1 MPITDRMRL
10 WLPCLLAV
18 WLASVSVEAT
28 SYLPVTFGD
37 LVKQAD
43 VIFVGDVVDVHSFAM
58 RVRSNTVIK
67 TRVTFR
73 VSDPVYGTTSL
84 VEVFDFLG
92 GEVGGVGMA
101 VAGMP
106 KFAIGDRRVVFAH
119 RDSSINPIV
128 GFTQG
133 LLQVRR
139 DASGVDH
146 VFTLEG
152 TPLVRT
158 ESMGSARLGL
168 SLAPDTSMPLSDFRS
183 QIARAL
189 VEVHKQ

>member
-10 WLPCLLAV
+10 WLPCVLVA
-18 WLASVSVEAT
+18 WFASVSVEAT
-28 SYLPVTFGD
+28 SYLPVTFDD
-37 LVKQAD
+37 LVTQAD
-43 VIFVGDVVDVHSFAM
+43 VIFVGDVVDVHSFTL
-58 RVRSNTVIK
+58 RVRNNTVIK
-67 TRVTFR
+67 TRVTFS

-92 GEVGGVGMA
+92 GEAGGVGMA

-106 KFAIGDRRVVFAH
+106 KFAIGDHRVVFAH
-119 RDSSINPIV
+119 RGSSINPIV

-168 SLAPDTSMPLSDFRS
+168 SLAPDASMRLSDFRS

-189 VEVHKQ
+189 AEAHKQ

>member
-1 MPITDRMRL
+1 MRL

-67 TRVTFR
+67 ARVTFR

-92 GEVGGVGMA
+92 GEVGGGKGA
-101 VAGMP
+101 
-106 KFAIGDRRVVFAH
+106 
-119 RDSSINPIV
+119 IV
-128 GFTQG
+128 GFSVT
-133 LLQVRR
+133 
-139 DASGVDH
+139 SGGV
-146 VFTLEG
+146 TAAL
-152 TPLVRT
+152 
-158 ESMGSARLGL
+158 SAL
-168 SLAPDTSMPLSDFRS
+168 M
-183 QIARAL
+183 Q
-189 VEVHKQ
+189 K